1 MSEKKKRIC
10 SALISLLCLVM
21 LLASV
26 MPCSYSADEK
36 TSVTLV
42 CVQDSIKVQGMEWK
56 LYRVGERRSDSIAL
70 IGEFEKYTVDM
81 SELSAE
87 TIRCIAQTLESFII
101 GDHIEADADHHG
113 HEDQQGQQCC
123 RIAVIHHGQ
132 PPSLPQAPYPGTRIS
147 TKVSLTQWQTAIP
160 RYWT

>member
-56 LYRVGERRSDSIAL
+56 IYRVGERRSDSFAL
-70 IGEFEKYTVDM
+70 IGEFAQ
-81 SELSAE
+81 SQLRLSGLSGC
-87 TIRCIAQTLESFII
+87 RCS
-101 GDHIEADADHHG
+101 
-113 HEDQQGQQCC
+113 
-123 RIAVIHHGQ
+123 
-132 PPSLPQAPYPGTRIS
+132 
-147 TKVSLTQWQTAIP
+147 
-160 RYWT
+160 